1 MKLKCLI
8 CLFMITL
15 SCNAQNGSTIK
26 IDPRT
31 FIENKITLAEIAGD
45 IIYIP
50 LDNKFPIGSILTYK
64 VLKNSIYIS
73 AKDIGVIRFNIDGKN
88 PTNIG
93 KIGRGPG
100 EYSTVWSFAV
110 NERNE
115 TIYILDWRKIEVF
128 TKNGDFLRSIPL
140 PECNDGN
147 CFLNIDFCN
156 SNLLLAQYINMG
168 KAKYNWIIKD
178 TLGNLVK
185 EKKNSIPEF
194 PNRDQGFGGLYKYK
208 DKISY
213 WNYYNDTVFTILPD
227 LSYTTSIV
235 FAPGSYRLPMQGI
248 KSTSSAQYFSQ
259 VNKYF
264 TPQWMFETNRFI
276 GLVYRFEQKRA
287 LALFDKVNKKSYLSY
302 LGNNG
307 NGGIPNNLDGGP
319 SFQTTISFE
328 KDDQEYLVGLLE
340 PLKLKSHISSN
351 DFKNTNPVNPEK
363 KKNLEKI
370 ANSIKETDNQI
381 LMLVKLKK

>member
-1 MKLKCLI
+1 MKFKFLI
-8 CLFMITL
+8 SLIIITL
-15 SCNAQNGSTIK
+15 SCYAQNRSPFK

-31 FIENKITLAEIAGD
+31 FFENKITLADIADD

-50 LDNKFPIGSILTYK
+50 LDNKFPIGSILSFK

-73 AKDIGVIRFNIDGKN
+73 AKDIGVVRFNIEGKN
-88 PTNIG
+88 PKKIG

-110 NERNE
+110 NDKNE
-115 TIYILDWRKIEVF
+115 TVYILDWRKIEVF
-128 TKNGDFLRSIPL
+128 SKNGDFLRSIPL
-140 PECNDGN
+140 PECNDGK
-147 CFLNIDFCN
+147 CFLNMDFYN
-156 SNLLLAQYINMG
+156 SNLVLFQYIDMG
-168 KAKYNWIIKD
+168 RAKYNWIIKD

-185 EKKNSIPEF
+185 EKKNSLPAF
-194 PNRDQGFGGLYKYK
+194 PNQDSGSGGIYKYK

-227 LSYTTSIV
+227 LSYSTSIL
-235 FAPGSYRLPMQGI
+235 FAAGNYRLPRQGI

-259 VNKYF
+259 LNKYF

-276 GLVYRFEQKRA
+276 GLVYRFEQKRV
-287 LALFDKVNKKSYLSY
+287 LALLDKVTKKSYLSY
-302 LGNNG
+302 LENNG
-307 NGGIPNNLDGGP
+307 NGGILNNLDGGP

-328 KDDQEYLVGLLE
+328 KDNDEYLVGFLE
-340 PLKLKSHISSN
+340 PLKLKSHITSSE
-351 DFKNTNPVNPEK
+351 FKNTNSIYPEK
-363 KKNLEKI
+363 KKNLEKL